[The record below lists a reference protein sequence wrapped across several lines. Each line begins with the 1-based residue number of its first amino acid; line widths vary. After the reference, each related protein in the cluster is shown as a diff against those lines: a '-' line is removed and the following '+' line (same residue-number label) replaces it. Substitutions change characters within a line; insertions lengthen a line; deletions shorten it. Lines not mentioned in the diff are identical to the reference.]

1 MTLPQNF
8 GRKMSLAFG
17 TKYVHKEVMKDDA
30 LIQFKLMLPATL
42 KKRVETH
49 AALNRRSLS
58 QEIVTALEKTYPVA
72 AEDAP
77 TDPAAKMLYWLA
89 KRIRGRNPKPGSARD
104 KQAALYE
111 RIADDIVARMRD
123 IGPDD

>member
-1 MTLPQNF
+1 
-8 GRKMSLAFG
+8 MSLAIR
-17 TKYVHKEVMKDDA
+17 TENVQKEIMKDDA
-30 LIQFKLMLPATL
+30 LLQFKLMLPATL

-72 AEDAP
+72 AADAP
-77 TDPAAKMLYWLA
+77 SDPAARLLYWLA
-89 KRIRGRNPKPGSARD
+89 KRIRGRNPTPGSARD

-111 RIADDIVARMRD
+111 RIADDIVARMQD
-123 IGPDD
+123 IGTDD